1 MNFFSSIS
9 LIASALILN
18 GCMTFSENKQTQFLI
33 NPPSVDL
40 TIQKSLETQYFALS
54 DWPQEDWWNLFESSQ
69 LNALMEEA
77 LANNPS
83 ILAIQQKMDAANQ
96 LALIARSKLFPW
108 ISFDGADDWE
118 YLSKNGLLRALNPLI
133 PLYAKLYDLKLNLNY
148 ELDIWG
154 KNQEIYKAALGND
167 LSNQAESAQVVLL
180 VTTSVAQAYVA
191 IKEYQK
197 QKDLIGQLIAVQKE
211 IYELQDFL
219 HEKALANKLIVL
231 AAEENYFE
239 TEKLQWI
246 VEQQLEI
253 TKHQLNVLVGRSPD
267 TPLCLGED
275 GLPSIYSLSIPSD
288 ITVDLLAR
296 RPDLMAKIW
305 SAKALAHLVNAA
317 ITEYYPDINLTAFL
331 GLESVTG
338 RLLFKPSSFTYGFR
352 PAVHL
357 PIFTA
362 GEIQANIDTQAAL
375 FYETIFEYNQ
385 LLLSSAQEVS
395 DNLETA
401 LSFFRQISEQEK
413 LMERIKE
420 RVELTTLLF
429 EKGLGD
435 KLSTY
440 YVKEEFIREELEDLN
455 LTYNLYTALVQLI
468 RSLGG
473 GYQSLYVPLRAQEI
487 CE

>member
-1 MNFFSSIS
+1 MSFFALIS
-9 LIASALILN
+9 LIATALMLN
-18 GCMTFSENKQTQFLI
+18 GCMHFSQKEQTQFLI
-33 NPPSVDL
+33 DPPSVDL
-40 TIQKSLETQYFALS
+40 TVQKSLESEYFALG
-54 DWPQEDWWNLFESSQ
+54 DWPQEDWWNLFDSPQ

-83 ILAIQQKMDAANQ
+83 IQAIQQKLETANQ
-96 LALIARSKLFPW
+96 LAIIARSKLFPW
-108 ISFDGADDWE
+108 VSFDGAYDWE
-118 YLSKNGLLRALNPLI
+118 YLSKNGLFRAFNPLI
-133 PLYAKLYDLKLNLNY
+133 PRYAKLYDLKLNLNY
-148 ELDIWG
+148 EIDIWG
-154 KNQEIYKAALGND
+154 KNREIYKAALGND
-167 LSNQAESAQVVLL
+167 LSKKAESAQVVLL
-180 VTTSVAQAYVA
+180 VTTAVAQAYVA

-197 QKDLIGQLIAVQKE
+197 QKDLIVQLIAVQKD

-219 HEKALANKLIVL
+219 HEKALANKLIAL

-253 TKHQLNVLVGRSPD
+253 NKHQLNVLVGRSPD
-267 TPLCLGED
+267 APLCLGEEP
-275 GLPSIYSLSIPSD
+275 LPPVCSLSIPCD
-288 ITVDLLAR
+288 ITLDLLAR

-305 SAKALAHLVNAA
+305 TAKSIAHQVKAA
-317 ITEYYPDINLTAFL
+317 ITEYYPDVNLTAFL

-338 RLLFKPSSFTYGFR
+338 PLLFKPSSFTYGFR

-362 GEIQANIDTQAAL
+362 GEIQANIDTNAAL

-401 LSFFRQISEQEK
+401 LSFFRQISDQER
-413 LMERIKE
+413 LMHRLKE
-420 RVELTTLLF
+420 RVDLTTLLY

-435 KLSTY
+435 QLSNY
-440 YVKEEFIREELEDLN
+440 YVKEELVRQELEDLN
-455 LTYNLYTALVQLI
+455 LNYNLYTAMIQLI
-468 RSLGG
+468 KSLGG